1 LFDRTLP
8 DHRHQGSGRGSWPE
22 HFVSNVFQRP
32 GHFKRAIF
40 RQKDL
45 SLADG
50 STVPSMTFVI
60 RSLKVGNHLL
70 ENVTGSVASVQLDFI
85 HASEEEAEARLSEQ
99 RVGDRLKLLA

>member
-1 LFDRTLP
+1 VVRGPSILSVTCFKDRDTSSE
-8 DHRHQGSGRGSWPE
+8 R
-22 HFVSNVFQRP
+22 F
-32 GHFKRAIF
+32 F